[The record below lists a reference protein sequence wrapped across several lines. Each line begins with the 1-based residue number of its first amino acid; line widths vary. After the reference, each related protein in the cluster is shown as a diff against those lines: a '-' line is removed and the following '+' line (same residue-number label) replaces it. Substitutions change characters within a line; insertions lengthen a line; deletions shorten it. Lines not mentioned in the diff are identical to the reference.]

1 MAAARG
7 IRFITGLSWRS
18 PTKEGFMKRSG
29 VIGFALLTIVAVS
42 AFGAI
47 GAVAHKTKK
56 PVATTVTAT
65 FVPGDP
71 SGGSGQIKDGEFS
84 GKVGSTKPPCLKGR
98 TVVVAR
104 VAGSEI
110 GQAKTDAA
118 GNWSVKAKDPQPSAG
133 EQYSVTVLK
142 QKIVKRNDENHRHI
156 IKCLS
161 VSETITIPT
170 P

>member
-1 MAAARG
+1 
-7 IRFITGLSWRS
+7 
-18 PTKEGFMKRSG
+18 MKRPHL
-29 VIGFALLTIVAVS
+29 IAFAVLTIVAVG
-42 AFGAI
+42 AFGAA

-56 PVATTVTAT
+56 PVATTVTAA

-84 GKVGSTKPPCLKGR
+84 GKVSSIKPPCLKGR

-104 VAGSEI
+104 VAGPEI

-133 EQYSVTVLK
+133 EEYSVTVL
-142 QKIVKRNDENHRHI
+142 QEKIVKRDDRKHRHI
-156 IKCLS
+156 IKCLP

>member
-1 MAAARG
+1 
-7 IRFITGLSWRS
+7 
-18 PTKEGFMKRSG
+18 MKRLH
-29 VIGFALLTIVAVS
+29 VIGFALLGIVAVG

-56 PVATTVTAT
+56 PVATTVSVA
-65 FVPGDP
+65 FVPGEP
-71 SGGSGQIKDGEFS
+71 AGGSGQPKDGEFT
-84 GKVGSTKPPCLKGR
+84 GKVGATKPPCLKGR

-104 VAGSEI
+104 VAGPEI
-110 GQAKTDAA
+110 GQAKTDAS
-118 GNWSVKAKDPQPSAG
+118 GSWSVKVKDPQPAGG
-133 EQYSVTVLK
+133 EQYTVSVLK

-156 IKCLS
+156 IKCLP

>member
-1 MAAARG
+1 MR
-7 IRFITGLSWRS
+7 RLR
-18 PTKEGFMKRSG
+18 
-29 VIGFALLTIVAVS
+29 VIGFALLAIVAIG

-56 PVATTVTAT
+56 PVATTVTAA

-71 SGGSGQIKDGEFS
+71 AGGSGQIKDGEFN
-84 GKVGSTKPPCLKGR
+84 GKVGSIKPPCLDGR

-104 VAGSEI
+104 VAGPEI
-110 GQAKTDAA
+110 GQGKTDAA
-118 GNWSVKAKDPQPSAG
+118 GNWSVKAKDPQPTGG
-133 EQYSVTVLK
+133 EQYTVTVLK
-142 QKIVKRNDENHRHI
+142 EKIVKRDDRKHRHI
-156 IKCLS
+156 IKCLP

>member
-1 MAAARG
+1 
-7 IRFITGLSWRS
+7 
-18 PTKEGFMKRSG
+18 MKRLH
-29 VIGFALLTIVAVS
+29 VIGFALLGFVAVS
-42 AFGAI
+42 AFGAV

-56 PVATTVTAT
+56 PVATTVSAT
-65 FVPGDP
+65 FVPGEP
-71 SGGSGQIKDGEFS
+71 AGGSGQIKDGEFT

-104 VAGSEI
+104 VAGPEV

-118 GNWSVKAKDPQPSAG
+118 GNWSVTAKDPQPIGG
-133 EQYSVTVLK
+133 EQYTVTVLQ

-156 IKCLS
+156 IKCLP